1 MAGRT
6 FQAGVSEG
14 QSTTRP
20 PFFDGT
26 NNAYWKERMRIFI
39 QSNDFDS
46 WMVIKHGNTTP
57 ANIVDGIR
65 VPKLESEYDD
75 QDKKNVMQNAK
86 AINDLYCA
94 VNPDDYRKISRCKS
108 ANEMWTKLEV
118 TYEGTS
124 QVKDA
129 KVDILLH
136 EYELFSMNE
145 NESIDSYFERFS
157 TITNNLDTLGKYY
170 TDHELVRKILRCMTP
185 EWKSEVNA
193 ITEGRDY
200 NVLTYDTLRGK
211 LLTYETTTPHLR
223 GEDKRRKSIALKA
236 TKEVVEE
243 NEEEDDES
251 LNLEDNP
258 ELALVIKRF
267 NKFIKKSF
275 KPRKDNGK
283 KATPPKCYE
292 CGEIG
297 HIKPYCPKL
306 KQGKDKKFKK
316 KQKAYI
322 SWESDHS
329 SSETSDEDE
338 ETANLCLMATE
349 EELRSSGL
357 INVVTIHESHIPVNY
372 IKAFYSDM
380 TFKRRNHQYVIISKF
395 CGKEVTISSGEL
407 NEMFGMENSNKEL
420 TTQNND
426 QNPWYNFDEQKC
438 WEVMDFRP
446 KFNESGRPKP
456 VSINWGK
463 YILTYMNLCRA
474 KKKSLPY
481 PMLLTYLLKR
491 KGFEFVHAEMDSE
504 TPFWR
509 IKRSTVMRTKLDG
522 EDEARAET
530 GTSQSHVASRG
541 HKVTLPMLFES
552 LQSLQSSFN
561 NIQLQQATYGYN
573 LNKMFVKSGEQWEKP
588 SLKAL
593 APYMSQGSS
602 SHTAPSDAD
611 NDEDDADDEEE
622 DDIAQE
628 EATMDEE

>member
-1 MAGRT
+1 
-6 FQAGVSEG
+6 
-14 QSTTRP
+14 
-20 PFFDGT
+20 
-26 NNAYWKERMRIFI
+26 MRIFI

-86 AINDLYCA
+86 AINYLYCA

-136 EYELFSMNE
+136 GYELFSMKE

-157 TITNNLDTLGKYY
+157 TIINNLDTLGKYY
-170 TDHELVRKILRCMTP
+170 TDHELVRKILRCMNP

-200 NVLTYDTLRGK
+200 TVLTYDTLRGK

-236 TKEVVEE
+236 TKEVVQE
-243 NEEEDDES
+243 NEEDDDES
-251 LNLEDNP
+251 LNSEDNP

-275 KPRKDNGK
+275 KPRRDNGK
-283 KATPPKCYE
+283 KATPPK

-322 SWESDHS
+322 SWENDHS

-349 EELRSSGL
+349 EEVSSNSFSTPLSSSSDCFSLDDLHSAFSDLYGEFL
-357 INVVTIHESHIPVNY
+357 KSTKETKLAKENV
-372 IKAFYSDM
+372 
-380 TFKRRNHQYVIISKF
+380 TFLEAQII
-395 CGKEVTISSGEL
+395 EL
-407 NEMFGMENSNKEL
+407 NKEM
-420 TTQNND
+420 D
-426 QNPWYNFDEQKC
+426 
-438 WEVMDFRP
+438 
-446 KFNESGRPKP
+446 
-456 VSINWGK
+456 
-463 YILTYMNLCRA
+463 
-474 KKKSLPY
+474 
-481 PMLLTYLLKR
+481 LLKLEN
-491 KGFEFVHAEMDSE
+491 KKLG
-504 TPFWR
+504 
-509 IKRSTVMRTKLDG
+509 KRPQRDLLRDG
-522 EDEARAET
+522 GDGGLNIWGLR
-530 GTSQSHVASRG
+530 H
-541 HKVTLPMLFES
+541 
-552 LQSLQSSFN
+552 LQ
-561 NIQLQQATYGYN
+561 
-573 LNKMFVKSGEQWEKP
+573 
-588 SLKAL
+588 
-593 APYMSQGSS
+593 
-602 SHTAPSDAD
+602 
-611 NDEDDADDEEE
+611 
-622 DDIAQE
+622 
-628 EATMDEE
+628 

>member
-6 FQAGVSEG
+6 FQADVSEG

-26 NNAYWKERMRIFI
+26 NYAYWKERMRIFI

-86 AINDLYCA
+86 AINYLYCA
-94 VNPDDYRKISRCKS
+94 VNPDDYRKISRCKC

-136 EYELFSMNE
+136 EYELFSMKE

-157 TITNNLDTLGKYY
+157 TIINNLDTLGKYY
-170 TDHELVRKILRCMTP
+170 TDHELVRKILRYAP
-185 EWKSEVNA
+185 
-193 ITEGRDY
+193 
-200 NVLTYDTLRGK
+200 
-211 LLTYETTTPHLR
+211 LLFW
-223 GEDKRRKSIALKA
+223 RKSIALKA

-243 NEEEDDES
+243 NEEDDDES

-258 ELALVIKRF
+258 ELALIIKRF

-275 KPRKDNGK
+275 KPRRDNGK

-329 SSETSDEDE
+329 SSETSDEVE
-338 ETANLCLMATE
+338 ETSNLCLMATE
-349 EELRSSGL
+349 EEVSSNSFSTPLSSSSDCFSLDDLHSAFSDLYGEFL
-357 INVVTIHESHIPVNY
+357 KSTKETKLAKENVTSLE
-372 IKAFYSDM
+372 A
-380 TFKRRNHQYVIISKF
+380 QII
-395 CGKEVTISSGEL
+395 EL
-407 NEMFGMENSNKEL
+407 NKEMDLLKLENKKLGKLE
-420 TTQNND
+420 
-426 QNPWYNFDEQKC
+426 
-438 WEVMDFRP
+438 RP
-446 KFNESGRPKP
+446 K
-456 VSINWGK
+456 
-463 YILTYMNLCRA
+463 
-474 KKKSLPY
+474 
-481 PMLLTYLLKR
+481 
-491 KGFEFVHAEMDSE
+491 
-504 TPFWR
+504 
-509 IKRSTVMRTKLDG
+509 
-522 EDEARAET
+522 
-530 GTSQSHVASRG
+530 
-541 HKVTLPMLFES
+541 
-552 LQSLQSSFN
+552 
-561 NIQLQQATYGYN
+561 
-573 LNKMFVKSGEQWEKP
+573 
-588 SLKAL
+588 
-593 APYMSQGSS
+593 
-602 SHTAPSDAD
+602 
-611 NDEDDADDEEE
+611 
-622 DDIAQE
+622 
-628 EATMDEE
+628 